1 MIVRKEGECA
11 RQSAPACHD
20 TAFPEYALESVDV
33 THSYCR
39 PAAIQPRPRY
49 VLGYCYIMK
58 SGDSI
63 GLLVQ
68 QVRQHAHL
76 TQRELAE
83 RVGTSQSAIA
93 KLEQGE
99 SNPTIDTL
107 ERCAA
112 AAGLAVKFTLVP
124 LPVADPVIEQY
135 KRGVDRSL
143 LRANRKKSVHERLQS
158 LGEWQADL
166 SVLHHAVTRARAKRV
181 AEAPLPN
188 LP

>member
-1 MIVRKEGECA
+1 
-11 RQSAPACHD
+11 
-20 TAFPEYALESVDV
+20 
-33 THSYCR
+33 
-39 PAAIQPRPRY
+39 
-49 VLGYCYIMK
+49 MK
-58 SGDSI
+58 SGNSI

-68 QVRQHAHL
+68 QVRRHAHL

-112 AAGLAVKFTLVP
+112 AAGLAVKFTLFP

-135 KRGVDRSL
+135 KGVVDRRL
-143 LRANRKKSVHERLQS
+143 LRENLKKSVHERLQS
-158 LGEWQADL
+158 LGDWQCDL
-166 SVLHHAVTRARAKRV
+166 NVPHYPVTRARARRV
-181 AEAPLPN
+181 AEAPPQSLP
-188 LP
+188 